1 MVDLLGNGWV
11 YVALISALPWIELR
25 GGIPVGILKFGFNP
39 VLTFLVATVGNV
51 AIIYPAFVFLDW
63 FFELMKRVPFM
74 SRIVEK
80 THVNARPYVE
90 KYGMLG
96 LGVFVAIPLPGTG
109 AYSGALAAHI
119 FGIKNTRAFVSIGL
133 GVVAAGII
141 VTVVTLFFR
150 ESLGFFIKY

>member
-1 MVDLLGNGWV
+1 MIADWL

-25 GGIPVGILKFGFNP
+25 GGIPVGIFSYHMSPLIAFAI
-39 VLTFLVATVGNV
+39 ATVGNI
-51 AIIYPAFVFLDW
+51 AIIYPAFIFLDW
-63 FFELMKRVPFM
+63 FFDQM
-74 SRIVEK
+74 SRIPLMAKIIKK
-80 THVNARPYVE
+80 TQENAKPYVD

-119 FGIKNTRAFVSIGL
+119 LGIKGKKAFASIAL
-133 GVVAAGII
+133 GVAGAGII
-141 VTVVTLFFR
+141 VTIVCLFFK